1 MTGKPQKKLSD
12 TAPKR
17 MARGFVQTGGILS
30 QQIRTVGEKRG
41 FAQSRLLTQWAEI
54 VGPATAAIAQP
65 VKVGYGREGFGAT
78 LTLLTNGAN
87 APMLQ
92 LELPRIKERV
102 NACYG
107 YAAISRIRLTQTA
120 ETGFGESASA
130 FLHAP
135 AEPVVSAEK
144 TAEVE
149 HSVSDVQSD
158 TLRSALAALELNILS
173 RAQRKTS

>member
-1 MTGKPQKKLSD
+1 MTRKPQKKPTD
-12 TAPKR
+12 AAPKR
-17 MARGFVQTGGILS
+17 IARGFVQTGGILS

-54 VGPATAAIAQP
+54 VGPATASIAQP
-65 VKVGYGREGFGAT
+65 VKVGYGREGIGAT

-120 ETGFGESASA
+120 ETGFGESGAA
-130 FLHAP
+130 FQHAAAKP
-135 AEPVVSAEK
+135 AVSAEK
-144 TAEVE
+144 AADVE

-158 TLRSALAALELNILS
+158 SLRSALAALGLNILS